1 MIIPVLI
8 DTPVV
13 KGYET
18 SESVLRA
25 GDKVLH
31 GLPVIAK
38 TRLYRRESRVRAGL
52 QGSDSTNSWFPLQ
65 SLSS

>member
-1 MIIPVLI
+1 VIIPVLI

-38 TRLYRRESRVRAGL
+38 TRLYREKAG
-52 QGSDSTNSWFPLQ
+52 
-65 SLSS
+65 